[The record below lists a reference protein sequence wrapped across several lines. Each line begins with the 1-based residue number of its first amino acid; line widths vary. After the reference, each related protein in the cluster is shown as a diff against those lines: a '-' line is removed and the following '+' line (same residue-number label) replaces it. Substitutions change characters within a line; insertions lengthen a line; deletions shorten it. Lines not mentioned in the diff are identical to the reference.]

1 MNEQFLHGNDVR
13 VTKMAV
19 KVLRWLILAF
29 PLLIILSLVGIFQ
42 SKIKDLIP
50 LTIVGVVVT
59 MGPTIAYKNNAPVKA
74 MKYVC
79 TIALGALVAIM
90 GMNSSIGIYMT
101 YALAMVFSI
110 FYYDRKFTLRIAII
124 SFVLLVA
131 SLYFR
136 SLNVQQVE
144 FETNMTWFISRSLG
158 FMIESVVMTII
169 CVKIAEASHNMLVKF
184 ADTQQTADLMG
195 ECREASAKLNT
206 VVEDL
211 NQCISDF
218 NGTSQVI
225 AGSARATLDDCN
237 NSFQFADS
245 VCNSMDELNQTVDVI
260 VDNTNQMIDI
270 SQETSEKIQSYI
282 ELMNKTTGDMQTI
295 KESAEDTEKSIVS
308 LDEGIKEVAD
318 FAKTIADITRQ
329 TNLLALNASIEAAR
343 AGEMGKGFSVVADEV
358 RVLADDSKKASDAI
372 AAIIGKISG
381 LLKEVREANKQ
392 NLANIGEGI
401 DKLQAVSV
409 EAGNI
414 GELQT
419 ESGNKAKKVAES
431 SADTVEHGK
440 QVLSMIKQM
449 QDILEKTVGQ
459 ANQIVEETENQ
470 KNAVSEV
477 QNSFSQVSEV
487 SGNLLKISG

>member
-1 MNEQFLHGNDVR
+1 MNEQFLHDNDVR

-184 ADTQQTADLMG
+184 ADTQQTANLMG

-218 NGTSQVI
+218 DGTSQVI

-392 NLANIGEGI
+392 NLSNIGEGI